1 MRKSTNSVGRLAQT
15 AIHDS
20 LIGQTIEFI
29 WDSLL
34 PWKDDPD
41 RPFAEAEEEL
51 NAQLHNFLQSRAIE
65 KFPMVFFQTEQR
77 QDGRRR
83 VDLSAKPTRAV
94 TIQGVTYKRYHPF
107 LVIEGKRLPSPS
119 RDRER
124 EYVSGGTELSGGIQ
138 RFKLG
143 LHGKDYA
150 TAVIIGYVQ
159 RGDLAQWKSV
169 INGWIADLATG
180 QSSDWAATEILS
192 PVGTKNTCTRSRYSS
207 KHLRTTGCKT
217 TFIEL
222 SHFWIQ
228 VTDRTQE

>member
-20 LIGQTIEFI
+20 LIDQTIEFI

-94 TIQGVTYKRYHPF
+94 IIQGVMY
-107 LVIEGKRLPSPS
+107 
-119 RDRER
+119 
-124 EYVSGGTELSGGIQ
+124 
-138 RFKLG
+138 
-143 LHGKDYA
+143 
-150 TAVIIGYVQ
+150 
-159 RGDLAQWKSV
+159 
-169 INGWIADLATG
+169 
-180 QSSDWAATEILS
+180 
-192 PVGTKNTCTRSRYSS
+192 SRYQPIL
-207 KHLRTTGCKT
+207 LR
-217 TFIEL
+217 IA
-222 SHFWIQ
+222 Q
-228 VTDRTQE
+228 